1 MDEEL
6 QQLRDERTAAE
17 TALHETR
24 QSLQSAQGRMSSLET
39 LQQAALRQDDAELNQ
54 WLRSQ
59 QLREAPRLASSL
71 QVENGWEAAVEQV
84 LEGLLKAPLFGDFE
98 SRLRNV
104 RAGPRPE
111 ESREGKEGGSSCRIR
126 GAP

>member
-1 MDEEL
+1 
-6 QQLRDERTAAE
+6 
-17 TALHETR
+17 
-24 QSLQSAQGRMSSLET
+24 MSSLET

-59 QLREAPRLASSL
+59 QLSEAPRLASSL

-84 LEGLLKAPLFGDFE
+84 LEGLLQAPLFGDFE

-104 RAGPRPE
+104 QAGPKAGIALLSEIGRA
-111 ESREGKEGGSSCRIR
+111 SCRER
-126 GAP
+126 VCQYV

>member
-59 QLREAPRLASSL
+59 QLSEAPRLASSL
-71 QVENGWEAAVEQV
+71 QVENGWEAAVEQ
-84 LEGLLKAPLFGDFE
+84 EIG
-98 SRLRNV
+98 
-104 RAGPRPE
+104 RA
-111 ESREGKEGGSSCRIR
+111 SCRDR
-126 GAP
+126 VGQYV